1 MRKDVLMLLFFML
14 VSCSSIRFVDS
25 WRNNEIKAFQPNK
38 LLIVG
43 ITDNLTA
50 RTIFE
55 ESLRD
60 EFLKRNIKAEVSFLI
75 FDAAFTNSKKTEEE
89 INKMIEKIA
98 NEGFDAVLITA
109 VKGIDEKR
117 SYNQDYYATGYK
129 WTHFGNYYFRFQ
141 DVYYTPN
148 YYDSYKVY
156 HIETSIYNIKSQDNK
171 ALVWVGSLDLVNPQ
185 TVTNTIKDYVYKIIE
200 KLEKEK
206 LITTR

>member
-1 MRKDVLMLLFFML
+1 MRKVVLLLLVLTF

-25 WRNNEIKAFQPNK
+25 WRNNEIKTFQPNK
-38 LLIVG
+38 MLVVG

-60 EFLKRNIKAEVSFLI
+60 EFIKRNINAEVSFLI
-75 FDAAFTNSKKTEEE
+75 FDAAFTSSKKTEEE
-89 INKMIEKIA
+89 VNEMIEEITNK
-98 NEGFDAVLITA
+98 GFDAVLITA
-109 VKGIDEKR
+109 IKGIDEKR
-117 SYNQDYYATGYK
+117 SYNQGYYATGYR

-156 HIETSIYNIKSQDNK
+156 HIETSIYNIKAKDNK
-171 ALVWVGSLDLVNPQ
+171 SLVWVGALDLINPQ
-185 TVTNTIKDYVYKIIE
+185 TVTNTIKDYVNKIIE
-200 KLEKEK
+200 KLEQEK
-206 LITTR
+206 LIAKK